1 MMTKE
6 LFSRARV
13 RKLLWY
19 VLYLFLTLVA
29 QNMVLT
35 NLRLAGVCPF
45 ILPAAAVA
53 VGVFEGSARGAIFG
67 LVMGIFADFAFI
79 ESTVGFTLM
88 FPLLGFGAGFI
99 AQFFINRRFLA
110 YMLAAAGGLLTVALL
125 QMLRVTVAEGFALQM
140 LGTVV
145 LQTVWSLPMAA
156 VLYFPPERLSEYE

>member
-6 LFSRARV
+6 LFSGAAV

-19 VLYLFLTLVA
+19 ALYLFLALVA

-53 VGVFEGSARGAIFG
+53 VGMFEGSGRGALFG
-67 LVMGIFADFAFI
+67 LLMGIFADYAFV

-99 AQFFINRRFLA
+99 AQFFINRRFMA
-110 YMLAAAGGLLTVALL
+110 YMLAAAGGLLAVALL
-125 QMLRVTVAEGFALQM
+125 QMLRVAVAEGFALPM

-145 LQTVWSLPMAA
+145 LQTLWSLPIAA
-156 VLYFPPERLSEYE
+156 VLYFPPERLSK

>member
-6 LFSRARV
+6 WFSRGHI

-19 VLYLFLTLVA
+19 ALYLFLTLVA

-45 ILPAAAVA
+45 VLPAAAVA
-53 VGVFEGSARGAIFG
+53 VGLFEGSGWGAVFG

-79 ESTVGFTLM
+79 ESTVGFTLLLS
-88 FPLLGFGAGFI
+88 LLGFGAGFI

-110 YMLAAAGGLLTVALL
+110 YMLAAAGGLLLVALA
-125 QMLRVTVAEGFALQM
+125 QMLRVTVAEGFSLPM
-140 LGTVV
+140 LGTVA
-145 LQTVWSLPMAA
+145 LQTLWSLPVAA